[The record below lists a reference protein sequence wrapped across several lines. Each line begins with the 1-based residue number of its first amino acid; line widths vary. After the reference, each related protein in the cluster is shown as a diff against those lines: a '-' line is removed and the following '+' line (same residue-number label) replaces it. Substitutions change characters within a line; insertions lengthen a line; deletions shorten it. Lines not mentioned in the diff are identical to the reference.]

1 MKQILL
7 LLTIFSLSFVKAEES
22 KYESG
27 MNKAL
32 TQYQT
37 AKTSQEML
45 AASALFERIGEAEKD
60 KWLPFYYAALSN
72 NMAAWMDEKADK
84 DKFAEKSLALI
95 EKAEA
100 LEKNNSEIYLLRQMA
115 AVLQMSVNPMSRWQ
129 TYGATATE
137 ALENAKKANPNNPRI
152 YFLEGQSI
160 FNTPKAFGG
169 GAKNAKPLFE
179 QSVKLF
185 ETFVPDSALHPNW
198 GKEDA
203 TNMLK
208 ECEK

>member
-1 MKQILL
+1 MKILL
-7 LLTIFSLSFVKAEES
+7 LLLTVFSMSFIKAEES
-22 KYESG
+22 KYENA

-32 TQYQT
+32 SQYQV

-45 AASALFERIGEAEKD
+45 ATSALFERIGDAEKD

-72 NMAAWMDEKADK
+72 NMAAWMDEKSDK
-84 DKFAEKSLALI
+84 DKLAEKSITLI

-100 LEKNNSEIYLLRQMA
+100 LEKNNSEIFLLRQMA
-115 AVLQMSVNPMSRWQ
+115 ATLQMSVNPMTRWK
-129 TYGATATE
+129 TYGAKASE

-152 YFLEGQSI
+152 YFLEGQSV
-160 FNTPKAFGG
+160 FNTPKSFGG

-179 QSVKLF
+179 QAVKLF
-185 ETFVPDSALHPNW
+185 ESFVPETPLHPSW
-198 GKEDA
+198 GKDDA
-203 TNMLK
+203 ANMLK